1 MSDRKLPYFH
11 RDRIFLISLCQLTAI
26 ATFPISIAIAFLNS
40 VISTNC
46 DRKDENNERLW
57 DIQFE

>member
-1 MSDRKLPYFH
+1 KLPYFH

-26 ATFPISIAIAFLNS
+26 ATFPISIAITFLNS

-46 DRKDENNERLW
+46 DRNFPYFHRDRISKFRSPN
-57 DIQFE
+57 